1 MILKST
7 FHQNDISCKR
17 ISPLKTSDIL
27 CEELLMDSVYVYV
40 AMCFKSAFA
49 QKRGTVHRESTLS
62 GSVQGQP
69 HSALHDLAN
78 SKPTANLPSRRLVA
92 TRCIR
97 GQQDRSDSW
106 LCPFPSTRKSYL
118 SQSTTPCLTFTGI
131 LHLYL
136 FWVSCIPFSL
146 TSSSKGV
153 PHLLAGH
160 SHFLPNSKAALRP
173 GLLATYCLR
182 NCVRLGAPAL

>member
-62 GSVQGQP
+62 GSVRGQP

-118 SQSTTPCLTFTGI
+118 SQSTTP
-131 LHLYL
+131 
-136 FWVSCIPFSL
+136 
-146 TSSSKGV
+146 
-153 PHLLAGH
+153 
-160 SHFLPNSKAALRP
+160 
-173 GLLATYCLR
+173 
-182 NCVRLGAPAL
+182 APALQNSVRNKSYFAQWVKGQNEVRGKCQVCHAIGATTTTIVSTWLSTLSSREQ

>member
-1 MILKST
+1 MIHRASGHEAHLQHQWEQISHGSKSFCWCMRT
-7 FHQNDISCKR
+7 TGGWEWLGKGSIGSHNTRSSILVPNPPNLLAFVALRGLGLFLISIFKAAASTA
-17 ISPLKTSDIL
+17 IFAFK
-27 CEELLMDSVYVYV
+27 LLQY
-40 AMCFKSAFA
+40 
-49 QKRGTVHRESTLS
+49 
-62 GSVQGQP
+62 
-69 HSALHDLAN
+69 
-78 SKPTANLPSRRLVA
+78 
-92 TRCIR
+92 
-97 GQQDRSDSW
+97 
-106 LCPFPSTRKSYL
+106 
-118 SQSTTPCLTFTGI
+118 TPCLTFTGI